1 MVITGSLVVL
11 PVDNMPVLAR
21 QLVRLL
27 GQFFSSIMSAITIS
41 EPDDRPH
48 LAEQLSGSLQE
59 DCARRDLRDGT
70 MIEGSQLL
78 NTESSDR

>member
-1 MVITGSLVVL
+1 MAITGSLAVL
-11 PVDNMPVLAR
+11 PVDNMPVLAQ

-27 GQFFSSIMSAITIS
+27 GQFFSSIMSAITMS

-48 LAEQLSGSLQE
+48 LAEQFSGSLRD
-59 DCARRDLRDGT
+59 DCAGRDLRNGT
-70 MIEGSQLL
+70 MIEGSQLF